1 MIKSVAAVRPD
12 LVTEWSE
19 RNGLLKPEE
28 VSYGSKKEIIWRD
41 SLGHEWVASV
51 KSRVVNHTGCPY
63 CSHNRILVGFNDF
76 ASQYP
81 EIAEEWSEK
90 NLPLTPQ
97 QVTAF
102 SNRRIWWKG
111 KCGHEWYALIS
122 SRSNGHGCPYCE
134 THRVL
139 TGFNDFASRYPDLVK
154 EWSSRNQIT
163 PGSIP
168 ENKPMLFWW
177 KCRKCGM
184 EYQAWPKSRIE
195 GSGCP
200 YCSEKVLV
208 EGVNDLASRY
218 PEIASEW
225 DYQKNGDTKP
235 TQVKSRSKAYYWW
248 KGTCGHT
255 WKARVY
261 DRTVRH
267 QGCTKCEEAF
277 LAALPQLLVLLYAH
291 RFQLKVLLQSDK
303 IIGIPIEI
311 TIPGLRIAAETVEPG
326 MQQKKI
332 QMVKERLCS
341 ARGIRYV
348 LMPLP
353 TSVADAYNNVMKLL
367 AYGHVYPQSSAK
379 DDIDYVRKLFFTI
392 RRTQTEF

>member
-1 MIKSVAAVRPD
+1 MNRESVA
-12 LVTEWSE
+12 
-19 RNGLLKPEE
+19 
-28 VSYGSKKEIIWRD
+28 EIPLWEKMNLTLDEAALYTGIGKHRLRAISD
-41 SLGHEWVASV
+41 REDCEFVLWV
-51 KSRVVNHTGCPY
+51 G
-63 CSHNRILVGFNDF
+63 
-76 ASQYP
+76 
-81 EIAEEWSEK
+81 
-90 NLPLTPQ
+90 
-97 QVTAF
+97 
-102 SNRRIWWKG
+102 NRRMFKR
-111 KCGHEWYALIS
+111 KKLEEYLE
-122 SRSNGHGCPYCE
+122 SR
-134 THRVL
+134 
-139 TGFNDFASRYPDLVK
+139 FNDFASRYPDLVK

-311 TIPGLRIAAETVEPG
+311 TIPGLGIAAETVEPG

-341 ARGIRYV
+341 ARGIRFV

-379 DDIDYVRKLFFTI
+379 DDIDYVRKLFSPYGGHK
-392 RRTQTEF
+392 QNSKEYG